1 MNPEI
6 GNPEEDDDISEM
18 LEADENLEKEDEEDE
33 EDEEDRKPRS
43 RLFEKEEDQKSL
55 EDDDIVVKIGRPK
68 RRRRIPEPRVVKDPE
83 GLKELEELI
92 DDLDPGSISKVY
104 MTITRIEPK
113 TYKNK
118 NISGYITRYDRK
130 IDIQEIKDLHG
141 GGIYDIRF
149 HGPKVDKNGRLNGT
163 KIISA
168 RRINI
173 SGDPILGD
181 EQEFK
186 KREDRD
192 PDIVSKTLGAQE
204 KMLMLEKQKTD
215 QVDKRNQ
222 DLISML
228 LTKESGDSKIIPVIQ
243 QMMETTQKSSSLQ
256 LESLKEEN
264 RRSRE
269 DALRREEKHREEMNR
284 LRDSFEKKSDNMMS
298 PMVQLMIEKSKE
310 DAARM
315 QVMMTQMATIFSAQL
330 ENQKAT
336 SDSQMKMVMESAK
349 LQNELLLGEVRRQ
362 SDELK
367 DARISGKSDLV
378 SEMKKLST
386 IKELVSSFGPGE
398 PEKPTFMDKISDNLP
413 QIAEAIPGIL
423 GSLGG
428 LFSKG
433 TPVIQNKQI
442 QAPSNPPLIRE
453 SKIKPEPVREVNPDD
468 DDLSMSIATLKA
480 SAEEAIENDENP
492 NVFVD
497 REIIGKFKNDIL
509 VKIASVPSSAI
520 IPILQQQLDGIDDE
534 SQLFTVKGKSFL
546 RAMHDS
552 LKQKMGINQ

>member
-1 MNPEI
+1 
-6 GNPEEDDDISEM
+6 
-18 LEADENLEKEDEEDE
+18 
-33 EDEEDRKPRS
+33 
-43 RLFEKEEDQKSL
+43 
-55 EDDDIVVKIGRPK
+55 
-68 RRRRIPEPRVVKDPE
+68 
-83 GLKELEELI
+83 
-92 DDLDPGSISKVY
+92 
-104 MTITRIEPK
+104 
-113 TYKNK
+113 
-118 NISGYITRYDRK
+118 
-130 IDIQEIKDLHG
+130 
-141 GGIYDIRF
+141 
-149 HGPKVDKNGRLNGT
+149 
-163 KIISA
+163 
-168 RRINI
+168 
-173 SGDPILGD
+173 
-181 EQEFK
+181 
-186 KREDRD
+186 
-192 PDIVSKTLGAQE
+192 
-204 KMLMLEKQKTD
+204 
-215 QVDKRNQ
+215 
-222 DLISML
+222 
-228 LTKESGDSKIIPVIQ
+228 
-243 QMMETTQKSSSLQ
+243 
-256 LESLKEEN
+256 
-264 RRSRE
+264 
-269 DALRREEKHREEMNR
+269 MNR

-453 SKIKPEPVREVNPDD
+453 SKIKPEPVREVNPDE